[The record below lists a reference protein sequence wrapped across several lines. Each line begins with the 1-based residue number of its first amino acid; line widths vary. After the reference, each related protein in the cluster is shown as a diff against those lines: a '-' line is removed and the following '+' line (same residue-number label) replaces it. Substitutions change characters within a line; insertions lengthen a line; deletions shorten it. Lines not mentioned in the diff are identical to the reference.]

1 MIKVYIYSSTT
12 TLDNSK
18 ICNVSMIFR
27 KPILILIMVYFE
39 LYVFIISELS
49 IIEHISTSD
58 ASQNAFSEMVMYVRK
73 TYNVLYKKV
82 NNKDR
87 HSI

>member
-1 MIKVYIYSSTT
+1 MIYVALILIKVY
-12 TLDNSK
+12 
-18 ICNVSMIFR
+18 
-27 KPILILIMVYFE
+27 FE
-39 LYVFIISELS
+39 TYVFIISELS